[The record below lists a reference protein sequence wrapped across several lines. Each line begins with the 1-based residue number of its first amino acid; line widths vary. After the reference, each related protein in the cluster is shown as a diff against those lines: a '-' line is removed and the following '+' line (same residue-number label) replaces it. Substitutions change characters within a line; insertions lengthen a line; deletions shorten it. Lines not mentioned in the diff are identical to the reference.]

1 MAKVATPNAMPPN
14 SHGISSVPLKG
25 VSIGKRKTPSELR
38 GEQLRRESVVDLT
51 DQSSQSTGSI
61 NATEVDNRFK
71 KPGLFR
77 APRYND
83 TRLDE
88 VFAAKKPR
96 FRIATGKENVKENP
110 SVEQTS
116 NLKNASIFSNSTV
129 KRQQG
134 VSCLEK
140 SAASGEVTEDSVLKA
155 SETKKKYDEGKFL
168 SVADLSSAVDRSS
181 GVGAIDMGKA
191 LKGLASLG
199 PCADNGLAADSP
211 ESGADPA
218 PTIAGNSFSECHI
231 PGKKA
236 PLDLTLKTS
245 MRIVSSAPA
254 NWNED
259 MRGSQGFQLLHSWM
273 YPQSILPPSIISVLS
288 SSTAEGE
295 LEFLRKRQVAWE
307 ESFRDL
313 YYMLRKN
320 ICGLFYVCT
329 SQFVVMFTGGDGSGK
344 SNCSCNAYISQSTRG
359 LRSLLREHDLCFS
372 MPLCRSKVEQVTT
385 EDLVELSEIEKQNL
399 GQTRRSRSFSD
410 VDNSPESLLVFS
422 GNNNVHGLYDLLFN
436 YRTLLTS
443 LSSVDVPVLCSPAP
457 FQSSALTSPD
467 IKCMEMRRAEDIAA
481 NNGSIWKDNEFAQG
495 SSDGLFCSIEIKDT
509 FIPPWIICRICA
521 LMGSKGKSFEASFV
535 TKPVSIGLNVALKST
550 GEKSES
556 KASDSESLRDGGNSF
571 GIPEAA
577 VTSSL
582 YSCTLKSVKYCD
594 GSYIASL
601 SPV

>member
-1 MAKVATPNAMPPN
+1 MAKVATPSAMPPS
-14 SHGISSVPLKG
+14 SHRIRNG

-38 GEQLRRESVVDLT
+38 GEQLKRESVVDLT
-51 DQSSQSTGSI
+51 DECSQSSGSA
-61 NATEVDNRFK
+61 NVSEVDNRFK

-88 VFAAKKPR
+88 VFATKKPR
-96 FRIATGKENVKENP
+96 FKIPSGKENVKENP
-110 SVEQTS
+110 SMEQTS
-116 NLKNASIFSNSTV
+116 NLKNASIFSTSVV

-134 VSCLEK
+134 VSRLEK
-140 SAASGEVTEDSVLKA
+140 SATSGEVTKDGVLQA
-155 SETKKKYDEGKFL
+155 GETNEKCSEGKFL

-181 GVGAIDMGKA
+181 GAVNIDMGKA
-191 LKGLASLG
+191 LRGLASLG
-199 PCADNGLAADSP
+199 PRGDNGLATDS
-211 ESGADPA
+211 SDGRGDSA
-218 PTIAGNSFSECHI
+218 PTIAVNSSSECHI

-245 MRIVSSAPA
+245 MRIVSPASA
-254 NWNED
+254 NWNEN
-259 MRGSQGFQLLHSWM
+259 MRSSQGFKVLHSWM
-273 YPQSILPPSIISVLS
+273 YPQSVLPPSIISVLS

-307 ESFRDL
+307 ESFHDL

-329 SQFVVMFTGGDGSGK
+329 SQFIVMFTGGDGSGK
-344 SNCSCNAYISQSTRG
+344 SKCSCNAYISQSTRG
-359 LRSLLREHDLCFS
+359 FRSLLREHDLCFS
-372 MPLCRSKVEQVTT
+372 MPLCRSKEEQVTT

-422 GNNNVHGLYDLLFN
+422 GSNNVHGLFDLLLN
-436 YRTLLTS
+436 YRTLVTS
-443 LSSVDVPVLCSPAP
+443 LSSVDVPVLCSPVP
-457 FQSSALTSPD
+457 FQSSALTYPD

-495 SSDGLFCSIEIKDT
+495 SLDGLLCSIEIKDT
-509 FIPPWIICRICA
+509 FIPPWIISRICA
-521 LMGSKGKSFEASFV
+521 LMGSEGRSFEASFV
-535 TKPVSIGLNVALKST
+535 TEPVSSGLNVALKST
-550 GEKSES
+550 CEKSES
-556 KASDSESLRDGGNSF
+556 KAAGSESLRGCSNSF

-582 YSCTLKSVKYCD
+582 CSCTLKSVKYCD

>member
-1 MAKVATPNAMPPN
+1 MAKVATPSAMPPS

-25 VSIGKRKTPSELR
+25 VSVAKRKTPSELR
-38 GEQLRRESVVDLT
+38 GEQLKREIFVDYTDESLT
-51 DQSSQSTGSI
+51 SAGSSK
-61 NATEVDNRFK
+61 AVEVENIFK
-71 KPGLFR
+71 KPGLFK

-83 TRLDE
+83 TRLDD
-88 VFAAKKPR
+88 VFSAKKPR
-96 FRIATGKENVKENP
+96 FRNASGKENVKENP
-110 SVEQTS
+110 SLEQTS
-116 NLKNASIFSNSTV
+116 NQTNASVFSTSAF
-129 KRQQG
+129 KRRQG
-134 VSCLEK
+134 ISRFEK
-140 SAASGEVTEDSVLKA
+140 SAASGEVTKDAVQQAE
-155 SETKKKYDEGKFL
+155 ETNEKCSQAKFL
-168 SVADLSSAVDRSS
+168 SVADLSSDVDRSS
-181 GVGAIDMGKA
+181 GGAAIDMGKA
-191 LKGLASLG
+191 LKGLASLE
-199 PCADNGLAADSP
+199 PHDDNGVATNSSQRHGDA
-211 ESGADPA
+211 A
-218 PTIAGNSFSECHI
+218 PTIAGNSFSKCHI

-245 MRIVSSAPA
+245 MRIVSSASVD
-254 NWNED
+254 WNENI
-259 MRGSQGFQLLHSWM
+259 RGGGFKVLHSWM
-273 YPQSILPPSIISVLS
+273 YPQSTLPPSIISVLS

-320 ICGLFYVCT
+320 VCGLFYVCT

-344 SNCSCNAYISQSTRG
+344 SKCSCNAYISQSTRG

-385 EDLVELSEIEKQNL
+385 EDLVELSEIEKHNL

-410 VDNSPESLLVFS
+410 VDNSPESLLVFN
-422 GNNNVHGLYDLLFN
+422 GNDNVHGLYDLLFS

-443 LSSVDVPVLCSPAP
+443 LSGVDVPVLCSPVP

-467 IKCMEMRRAEDIAA
+467 IKCMKMRRAEDIAA

-509 FIPPWIICRICA
+509 FIPPWIICSICA
-521 LMGSKGKSFEASFV
+521 LMGSEGKSFEASFV
-535 TKPVSIGLNVALKST
+535 IEPVSSGLNVALKST
-550 GEKSES
+550 CEKSES
-556 KASDSESLRDGGNSF
+556 KSAGSESFRDCSNSF

-582 YSCTLKSVKYCD
+582 CSCTLKSVKYCD